1 MGSEREPDMK
11 RYTALIAAFV
21 LTTALTATAAN
32 ATIGIY
38 DYVGSPI
45 NCVGVE
51 SSCTVKPAV
60 TTQLTASFTF
70 AIDFDQ
76 SYAGDQTLYAFRYGF
91 HFVSDWSI
99 TNGTYTLSSAQGDI
113 LDPNSEFT
121 HNGNTIRTWIFSAS
135 NASNTILFN
144 SAPHFDITSIGGTV
158 LVGRSPAGTWTTG
171 GGVVPTGTVP
181 EPAAW
186 ALLLTGFGLTGAAM
200 RRRDRSL
207 AA

>member
-1 MGSEREPDMK
+1 MVSTK
-11 RYTALIAAFV
+11 LIAAFV
-21 LTTALTATAAN
+21 LTTAFTATAAN
-32 ATIGIY
+32 ASVGIY

-45 NCVGVE
+45 ICVGVE
-51 SSCTVKPAV
+51 SSCTVKVPP
-60 TTQLTASFTF
+60 TQLTASFTF

-76 SYAGDQTLYAFRYGF
+76 TYAGDVTQYAFRYNF
-91 HFVSDWSI
+91 HFVTDWSI
-99 TNGTYTLSSAQGDI
+99 SNGALTLSSAQGDF

-121 HNGNTIRTWIFSAS
+121 HNSGTIRTWIFSAH
-135 NASNTILFN
+135 NASNTVLFN
-144 SAPHFDITSIGGTV
+144 SAPHADLTSINGLI

-171 GGVVPTGTVP
+171 GGVVPTATVP